1 MNLSDALDK
10 ILYSFQAYYNI
21 KREVEAPFTA
31 EAEFLSHNEQY
42 FLIKKAKVA
51 EINSNEHV
59 FFYTSDSLNITTLNE
74 LDECAWNR
82 GLARVK
88 PDSNHRN
95 TDITLIII
103 ADQIQPDAM
112 KLIRKLKHYKSYM
125 FTFHGW
131 SNYRLIAVELSTGNL
146 AYNRQG
152 QSLKKLISNILK

>member
-1 MNLSDALDK
+1 MNLSDALEK

-59 FFYTSDSLNITTLNE
+59 FFYTSESLDITTLNE

-103 ADQIQPDAM
+103 ADQIQPDAV
-112 KLIRKLKHYKSYM
+112 KLIRKLKHYKSYL
-125 FTFHGW
+125 FTLHGW
-131 SNYRLIAVELSTGNL
+131 SSYRLIAVELSTGNL